1 MIASGFRFMTDPARH
16 RMLEL
21 DGETAATPAEQ
32 FLNKYAE
39 DVLASLGD
47 GLVLLD
53 VGGRVVFMS
62 PGAEDLTAVSA
73 KHASGKPAMS
83 VFAAHHWLAERITA
97 FLHGEGRRMS
107 DSGELAAP
115 FGRRAMVRF
124 TASPVIDRDGSTV
137 GSMLLLHDVVAT
149 RSLTETGERGSRV
162 TELAAVAAG
171 LAHEIKNPLGGI
183 KGAAQLLADTL
194 ASDPE
199 GLRFT
204 SLITRE
210 VDRVSALLEQ
220 LLELTRPPRLRLAAV
235 NVHRVLQDV
244 LTLER
249 AAAADTLTLRCN
261 FDPSLPEVWADES
274 RIRQVFLNLVKNALE
289 AMERK
294 GTLTITTRM
303 ETDFHVRTPGQG
315 RGRQY
320 LSVEVEDSGPGIEP
334 EDYERI
340 FTPFFTTKNKGTGLG
355 LAVSHRLITQHGGLL
370 RVESEPGR
378 WTRFRVSLPV
388 AMPGES
394 S

>member
-1 MIASGFRFMTDPARH
+1 MSDPARH
-16 RMLEL
+16 RDVDL
-21 DGETAATPAEQ
+21 DLQTAAAPAEQ

-47 GLVLLD
+47 GLILLD
-53 VGGRVVFMS
+53 TGGRVVFMS

-73 KHASGKPAMS
+73 KHASGKTAIQ

-97 FLHGEGRRMS
+97 FMHGEGRRVT

-115 FGRRAMVRF
+115 FGRRAMVRL
-124 TASPVIDRDGSTV
+124 TISPVIDRDGITV
-137 GSMLLLHDVVAT
+137 GSMMLLHDVVAT

-162 TELAAVAAG
+162 GELAAVAAG

-204 SLITRE
+204 ALITRE

-220 LLELTRPPRLRLAAV
+220 LLELTRPPRLRLGAV
-235 NVHRVLQDV
+235 NIHKLLQEV

-249 AAAADTLTLRCN
+249 AAAADALTLRCN
-261 FDPSLPEVWADES
+261 FDPSLPDVWADEAQ
-274 RIRQVFLNLVKNALE
+274 IRQVFLNLVKNALE
-289 AMERK
+289 AMDRK

-303 ETDFHVRTPGQG
+303 ETDFHVRAAGQD
-315 RGRQY
+315 RSRKY
-320 LSVEVEDSGPGIEP
+320 LSVDVEDSGPGIEP

-355 LAVSHRLITQHGGLL
+355 LAVSHRLVTQHGGLL

-388 AMPGES
+388 ATPGES

>member
-1 MIASGFRFMTDPARH
+1 MMSDPVRH
-16 RMLEL
+16 RVADL
-21 DGETAATPAEQ
+21 DSHTGATPAEQ

-53 VGGRVVFMS
+53 VAGRVVFMS

-73 KHASGKPAMS
+73 KHASGRSAVQ

-97 FLHGEGRRMS
+97 FLHGEGRRVN
-107 DSGELAAP
+107 DSGELSAP
-115 FGRRAMVRF
+115 FGRRAMVRLS
-124 TASPVIDRDGSTV
+124 ASPVIDRDGTTV
-137 GSMLLLHDVVAT
+137 GSLLLLHDVVAT
-149 RSLTETGERGSRV
+149 RSLSETGERGSRV
-162 TELAAVAAG
+162 GELAAVAAG

-194 ASDPE
+194 SADPE

-210 VDRVSALLEQ
+210 VDRVSDLLEQ

-244 LTLER
+244 LMLEG
-249 AAAADTLTLRCN
+249 ANAADTLTVRCQ
-261 FDPSLPEVWADES
+261 FDPSLPDVWADEAQ
-274 RIRQVFLNLVKNALE
+274 IRQVFLNLVKNALE
-289 AMERK
+289 SMERV
-294 GTLTITTRM
+294 GMLTITTRM
-303 ETDFHVRTPGQG
+303 ETDFHVRTAGQV
-315 RGRQY
+315 RSRQY
-320 LSVEVEDSGPGIEP
+320 LSVDVEDTGPGIVP

-355 LAVSHRLITQHGGLL
+355 LAVSHRLVAQHGGLL

-388 AMPGES
+388 VTPAEAH
-394 S
+394 

>member
-1 MIASGFRFMTDPARH
+1 MSDPARH
-16 RMLEL
+16 RVVDL
-21 DGETAATPAEQ
+21 DPQTGATPAEQ

-62 PGAEDLTAVSA
+62 PGAEDLTALSA
-73 KHASGKPAMS
+73 KHASGRPAIQ
-83 VFAAHHWLAERITA
+83 VFAGHHWLAERITA
-97 FLHGEGRRMS
+97 FLHGEGRRMT

-115 FGRRAMVRF
+115 FGRRTVVRL
-124 TASPVIDRDGSTV
+124 TASPIIDRDGTTV

-162 TELAAVAAG
+162 GELAAVAAG

-194 ASDPE
+194 AADPD

-210 VDRVSALLEQ
+210 VDRVSDLLEQ

-235 NVHRVLQDV
+235 NVHRVVQDV
-244 LTLER
+244 LALEHTNAVETL
-249 AAAADTLTLRCN
+249 AVRCN
-261 FDPSLPEVWADES
+261 FDPSLPDVWADEAQ
-274 RIRQVFLNLVKNALE
+274 IRQVFLNLVKNALE

-294 GTLTITTRM
+294 GTLTISTRM
-303 ETDFHVRTPGQG
+303 EMDFHVRAPGHS
-315 RGRQY
+315 RSRQY
-320 LSVEVEDSGPGIEP
+320 LSVDVEDTGPGIVP
-334 EDYERI
+334 EDTERI

-355 LAVSHRLITQHGGLL
+355 LAVSHRLVTQHGGLL

-388 AMPGES
+388 ATPGES